1 MIGTSI
7 TFKNHPTPTG
17 GLETFTI
24 DDCMVANN
32 GSPNAMRPQ
41 ILIHLPKVDT
51 HEVEGSF
58 VSYDGEDWHIIGRT
72 VPQMDGNTPTRWNRY
87 AIAERIRIL

>member
-1 MIGTSI
+1 MIGVNV
-7 TFKNHPTPTG
+7 TFKNRPTLSG
-17 GLETFTI
+17 DLETFTI
-24 DDCMVANN
+24 GDCLIANN

-41 ILIHLPKVDT
+41 ILIHLPKTDT

-58 VSYDGEDWHIIGRT
+58 VTYDGEEWHIVGRT